1 MACISVTLTR
11 PEYRLF
17 LFNTLILKAMK
28 NIRILLALALF
39 FGTMSFVSCSDDD
52 KDNNS
57 TNPSG
62 AINAFFPEGYSASNV
77 EAWYL
82 YSDVQQDGTKR
93 ASAVFLFN
101 DNRIV
106 VTYHKIKSDGSE
118 RREID
123 FEGLYEKTSGDYD
136 NGKAYIPSMNMTVT
150 IQNGKMT
157 PMGEE
162 TYTRQSNSKI
172 PAASA
177 PTNGYINNGGDNG
190 NNGGDNG
197 GAYAITPEAYLPS
210 DYANKMIEAWY
221 GLTEIRDTKTRN
233 QAIFLFSDGT
243 MVVTKSTVYTK
254 ADGRNP
260 EYSIEFA
267 GTYSITSGDYTNGA
281 AYVPEMSMTVTI
293 TDGVLS
299 VPAMQETYEKRNNS
313 DAPAPKKV

>member
-1 MACISVTLTR
+1 
-11 PEYRLF
+11 
-17 LFNTLILKAMK
+17 MK
-28 NIRILLALALF
+28 NLRFLLTMALAIS
-39 FGTMSFVSCSDDD
+39 TMAFVSCSDDD

-62 AINAFFPEGYSASNV
+62 AISAFFPEGYSASNV
-77 EAWYL
+77 AAWYL
-82 YSDVQQDGTKR
+82 YSEVQQDGTKR

-101 DNRIV
+101 DNTIV
-106 VTYHKIKSDGSE
+106 VTNHKIKSDGRE
-118 RREID
+118 YKEID
-123 FEGLYEKTSGDYD
+123 FESTYEKTSGDYD
-136 NGKAYIPSMNMTVT
+136 NGTAYVPSMGMSVT

-162 TYTRQSNSKI
+162 TFTRQSNANI
-172 PAASA
+172 PAASK
-177 PTNGYINNGGDNG
+177 PVDGEIINGGGNSGDGDGYGGDN
-190 NNGGDNG
+190 

-210 DYANKMIEAWY
+210 SYASKTIAAWY

-233 QAIFLFSDGT
+233 QAIFLFTDGS

-267 GTYSITSGDYTNGA
+267 GTYNITSGDYSNGA
-281 AYVPEMSMTVTI
+281 AYVPEMEMTVTI
-293 TDGVLS
+293 SDGVLS
-299 VPAMQETYEKRNNS
+299 VPAMQETYTKLSNA